1 MTRSTGPATDRAR
14 RRPPRALAAAVVAA
28 FVVASGGCGVTN
40 DPQAKEIPANQLPF
54 GLAET
59 TTSST
64 TLPPTTTVTVA
75 PTVATTVLP
84 TTTVP
89 SYGQTVYLVATGG
102 HVRAVERTIEQRP
115 SLDTAVSL
123 LVSGPAGTDGSD
135 VSSLVTP
142 GLVQD
147 VRASGGTA
155 VVTVG
160 AVFDA
165 LDPISQLLA
174 TAQLVYTLTALPGIG
189 RVGYVEGGNPL
200 PMWLPDGTQT
210 AQTIAR
216 DDYSALVN

>member
-1 MTRSTGPATDRAR
+1 MLGTVAVLAVAT
-14 RRPPRALAAAVVAA
+14 
-28 FVVASGGCGVTN
+28 GGCGVTN

-75 PTVATTVLP
+75 PTVATTALP
-84 TTTVP
+84 TTTVL
-89 SYGQTVYLVATGG
+89 SYEQTVFFVLAGG

-115 SLDTAVSL
+115 SLDTAISL
-123 LVSGPAGTDGSD
+123 LTNGPTGADGSD
-135 VSSLVTP
+135 LSSLVTA

-160 AVFDA
+160 AVYDA

-174 TAQLVYTLTALPGIG
+174 TAQLVYTFTDLPGIG

-216 DDYSALVN
+216 DDYNALVN